1 MPWWRQKSRGAHLD
15 LETEERQEVGQFP
28 EQARNAARRSFG
40 NTTQMT
46 ESPVYPNVY
55 LDAENPKERRMVF
68 AVLHET
74 LGRGFKRIVK
84 YMLAGS
90 GRPIDGIVLVLIVAM
105 AATVTCTNAQSSDAG
120 PGRLPDPTGDFG
132 VGRVIVTWTDASR
145 VEPLSP
151 TSGAR
156 KLAVDIWYPAN
167 STSGVPADYLDL
179 AGFERAFG
187 AEALQKRLRGAYN
200 AIKAGVVRPHALN
213 GAPFAQSIKR
223 SPVLIFSPGAG
234 MARELYAAQ
243 LEDLASHGYVVAA
256 ISHPYDAF
264 AVVFPDGTDIVYS
277 NKRWPAQPSFE
288 GKANLNQ
295 LEWHADDIRFVLD
308 QLNRSNESVAPS
320 LPFAGHLD
328 LGRVG
333 AFGHS
338 FGGVAVAYAC
348 QGDRRIKACLNQDGE
363 NGLTPFYLDAR
374 GRGID
379 QPFMFI
385 ERALR
390 TTPATDD
397 ELAEMKVTRD
407 WGNEI
412 FARLK
417 AYRDRVL
424 RSTGTTYHII
434 LQSSTTT
441 HMDFSD
447 LPILSASTVTE
458 ADTHMRIMAVVRD
471 YTRAFFDRYLKEA
484 RATLLDEKASS
495 QFVEAVERFG
505 PAKEPNKHR

>member
-1 MPWWRQKSRGAHLD
+1 ML
-15 LETEERQEVGQFP
+15 VG
-28 EQARNAARRSFG
+28 
-40 NTTQMT
+40 
-46 ESPVYPNVY
+46 
-55 LDAENPKERRMVF
+55 
-68 AVLHET
+68 
-74 LGRGFKRIVK
+74 LGRPVDRID
-84 YMLAGS
+84 LS
-90 GRPIDGIVLVLIVAM
+90 VLTLIVAM
-105 AATVTCTNAQSSDAG
+105 AATATCTMAQSSDAAL
-120 PGRLPDPTGDFG
+120 GRLPALTGSFA
-132 VGRVIVTWTDASR
+132 VGRVTVQWTDTSR

-151 TSGAR
+151 TSGPR
-156 KLAVDIWYPAN
+156 ELMVDIWYPAD
-167 STSGVPADYLDL
+167 STSGVHADYLDV
-179 AGFERAFG
+179 AGFERAVG
-187 AEALQKRLRGAYN
+187 ADALQKRLGGAYSSIRTGAVRTHAVN
-200 AIKAGVVRPHALN
+200 A
-213 GAPFAQSIKR
+213 APFAKAIKR
-223 SPVLIFSPGAG
+223 SPVLILSPGAG

-243 LEDLASHGYVVAA
+243 LENLASNGYVVAA
-256 ISHPYDAF
+256 ISHTYDAF
-264 AVVFPDGTDIVYS
+264 AVLFPDGTDAVYS

-308 QLNRSNESVAPS
+308 QLIRSNESIASP

-328 LGRVG
+328 IGRIG

-390 TTPATDD
+390 TTPATDE
-397 ELAEMKVTRD
+397 ELAAMKVTRSR
-407 WGNEI
+407 GNEI

-417 AYRDRVL
+417 AYRNRVL

-434 LQSSTTT
+434 FQSSTTT

-447 LPILSASTVTE
+447 LPILSASTVAE
-458 ADTHMRIMAVVRD
+458 ADTHMRIMALVRD
-471 YTRAFFDRYLKEA
+471 YTRAFFDRYLREA
-484 RATLLDEKASS
+484 KAPLLDEKAHS

-505 PAKEPNKHR
+505 PAKQPGKHR